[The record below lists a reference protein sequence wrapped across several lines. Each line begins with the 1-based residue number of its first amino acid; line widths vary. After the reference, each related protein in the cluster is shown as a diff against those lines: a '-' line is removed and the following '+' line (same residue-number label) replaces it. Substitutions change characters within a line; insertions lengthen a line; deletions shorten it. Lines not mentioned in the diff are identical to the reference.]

1 VCTESIIIDASR
13 LRVPEA
19 RQSVFVDQEFFA
31 ALQTA
36 AERVMQGER
45 ALEKILRFLNSICA
59 YVDELKSKKGVHDE
73 AEGGEIAGYVYDLK
87 QTLKGVAQELI
98 DEASKAYTLL
108 PNDPVFTSF
117 GDERAIFLDNE
128 LFDFHPEQVPGV
140 ERALLFSGDSVYA
153 FRSDQ
158 GEDALTA
165 FEYGEYVF
173 INQALIDAY
182 EATEEGSTE
191 RDYLH
196 ELLELALN
204 PVDTSY
210 DPHSRGR
217 KNVLS
222 LSRPKKEQLHS
233 VDVED
238 TGEHSPEAAL
248 LRNRFEHRIVKK
260 IDAIGAYD
268 AYAYQLAKGFLVERQ
283 GFPLTK
289 RLIYYSHSFDEIT
302 SIPLESG
309 SECCDPYQIETTT
322 WCIPTWDS
330 LIFLEENGDVKG
342 GYKFRNGQAWNTT
355 KVCATE
361 NGYFVIETLADGK
374 LEAVTFDKQFN
385 LEKTNQIEVGSVISS
400 MKSRSLTGLH
410 SLSDDSFILVLGENS
425 EKYSPKTPIHLSAEG
440 VAMNMEPEFSG
451 QVLTS
456 HEFGNEI
463 LCVSTSGL
471 CRVAKES
478 GEVIGEHTF
487 EFDGEI
493 GDSVLSSRGDAYV
506 FSKDRLPV
514 FSRAAG
520 YAMEKQHPV
529 SIGEGVD
536 ADEFEIRLNS
546 EENKCALLNYCSQLL
561 VIDLDTGL
569 THEEPAK
576 KNGGYV
582 EIFANTSGSFTT
594 VTEQVDFSKSIDL
607 RILELTSFSDQ
618 IKQHAEHINLAHHV
632 EKLRAE
638 ISELCAIE
646 ADDEVYKQSVRRTVR
661 QIVAEGGDQ
670 SLTLDGVFPLEGEP
684 STLLLQEL
692 TALRTRQRAISDAYK
707 VRSLSPEVFLGK
719 SGENLAVF
727 LGDRNPDKVVFL
739 ARAIDSTK
747 DLSVLLPVLGGVYEC
762 YSASSFNSDR
772 DRSLFLGYWTHTL
785 DR

>member
-1 VCTESIIIDASR
+1 MSIERLKSPDRLQKESNIAALFSPEGMVDFGDGELPFYEYISEVLGNMKVSDRDDVLYGVNNQFRGTLSEYLALAQTGTVSRFSLLRRLAEVEHGLEHSVADVSVPLSYLGVMKFSGETITSPDLLREYARYYDDLDDADKQFFRQRDEIAILHQSPNAKRQAVVEAVANGIDALRDVSIGEKGLGIKQALAYLEGSGEISVVTRTIDSTAYTMRTVRAADGEYHQQIQEIEDVADVVPCGTELCITPAEPLSDEAVEELIATIRYKFRPTRSAAVFVNGEHVNDFSGATDEDGGVVDFTNDVGRVEVEVINECIIVKDTGRGMGLNTLAGMFVPRGGTKLLDTQRPVESSELVRTYFMGEQVDESVTISRKGESLELTAIDPSRYLNVCTESIIIDASR

-289 RLIYYSHSFDEIT
+289 RLTYYSHSFDEIT

-309 SECCDPYQIETTT
+309 SECC
-322 WCIPTWDS
+322 
-330 LIFLEENGDVKG
+330 V
-342 GYKFRNGQAWNTT
+342 
-355 KVCATE
+355 
-361 NGYFVIETLADGK
+361 
-374 LEAVTFDKQFN
+374 
-385 LEKTNQIEVGSVISS
+385 
-400 MKSRSLTGLH
+400 H
-410 SLSDDSFILVLGENS
+410 
-425 EKYSPKTPIHLSAEG
+425 
-440 VAMNMEPEFSG
+440 
-451 QVLTS
+451 
-456 HEFGNEI
+456 
-463 LCVSTSGL
+463 
-471 CRVAKES
+471 
-478 GEVIGEHTF
+478 
-487 EFDGEI
+487 
-493 GDSVLSSRGDAYV
+493 
-506 FSKDRLPV
+506 
-514 FSRAAG
+514 
-520 YAMEKQHPV
+520 
-529 SIGEGVD
+529 
-536 ADEFEIRLNS
+536 
-546 EENKCALLNYCSQLL
+546 
-561 VIDLDTGL
+561 
-569 THEEPAK
+569 
-576 KNGGYV
+576 
-582 EIFANTSGSFTT
+582 
-594 VTEQVDFSKSIDL
+594 
-607 RILELTSFSDQ
+607 
-618 IKQHAEHINLAHHV
+618 IK
-632 EKLRAE
+632 
-638 ISELCAIE
+638 
-646 ADDEVYKQSVRRTVR
+646 
-661 QIVAEGGDQ
+661 
-670 SLTLDGVFPLEGEP
+670 
-684 STLLLQEL
+684 
-692 TALRTRQRAISDAYK
+692 
-707 VRSLSPEVFLGK
+707 
-719 SGENLAVF
+719 
-727 LGDRNPDKVVFL
+727 
-739 ARAIDSTK
+739 
-747 DLSVLLPVLGGVYEC
+747 
-762 YSASSFNSDR
+762 
-772 DRSLFLGYWTHTL
+772 
-785 DR
+785 